1 MRHPTAL
8 AASLAS
14 LLALTACGGSGGDG
28 ASDVGAFA
36 GLWDASERVSGGAR
50 DERYVGISADGRYVE
65 YDYRQDGVADDGN
78 CHVVTAFELESLGRR
93 LAPGS
98 DPDSGPDGSLTDGD
112 IVELDGEVSAYRLP
126 DGRTIDLF
134 RFENTIAQQIA
145 DDDEALT
152 DDDLSSGDALLVWID
167 DGSSVR
173 QSIWP
178 AVSGQS
184 PEDLERCDG
193 V

>member
-1 MRHPTAL
+1 MRHPAAL

-14 LLALTACGGSGGDG
+14 LLALTACGGDG

-36 GLWDASERVSGGAR
+36 GLWDASFRAPGGR
-50 DERYVGISADGRYVE
+50 DERYVEISANGRYTE
-65 YDYRQDGVADDGN
+65 YDYRQDGAADDGN
-78 CHVVTAFELESLGRR
+78 CHVVTTFELESLGRR

-98 DPDSGPDGSLTDGD
+98 DPDSGPDGSLTDAD
-112 IVELDGEVSAYRLP
+112 PVELDGEVSTYRLS